1 MEVIILS
8 NEKIVEQ
15 LLQLTEKVEKLEK
28 IIIDM
33 GYDSQDGEFSGIVYD
48 QSTEEVVN
56 YLDSQKKMKEGK

>member
-1 MEVIILS
+1 MS